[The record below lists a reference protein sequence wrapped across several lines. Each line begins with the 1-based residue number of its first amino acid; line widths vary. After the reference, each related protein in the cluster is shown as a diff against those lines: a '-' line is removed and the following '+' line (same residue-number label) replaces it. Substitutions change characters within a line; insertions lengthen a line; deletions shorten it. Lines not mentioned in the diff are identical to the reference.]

1 MKSEKKD
8 LDKIFEK
15 SLKWRLL
22 KKSFTSVEA
31 VRVLI
36 NNFRNYDLTNTG
48 KINRDKW
55 VSCLY
60 SDGLTIGI
68 SKEDLGKLFDKY
80 KDENSETCD
89 YKKFAFDIFFKHK
102 NNMSLNK
109 VNPNGNNIMD
119 LNDSNDSNDNSKINN
134 NINYKQIQNTNIN
147 YNQTESSPLN
157 NLRYNNN
164 NPSIA
169 QNQKYLNT
177 NNNALNNSMPFI
189 NTNKNIDINDIND
202 DKYYRH
208 YYIRSRGKNNNLD
221 MDTSNIYYSGFHV
234 NSLNYAV
241 NYFHSRIHVNNGLTY
256 YRFISELK
264 SKCANDDKIL
274 KSNLSLILQDVG
286 IFYTQNELENLFDSL
301 GCSEITVNDFSL
313 SKIIELL
320 KDEMNDNRK
329 KIITNAFNYLCQTE
343 NNNNNTISV
352 NTLKEKFNA
361 NMHPSVLNG
370 ARNAKDIYDEFCQ
383 TLDIFVN
390 LNNGKNNF
398 NLGDFIEFYSGV
410 SPSIIDDSYF
420 ENIIKNVWLVNNNN
434 DNIITSS
441 TNTDNSNINNYNK
454 YKNFSMRDRVN
465 NKSHV
470 RMNLPLFYYNINSDN
485 NFDKYDKF
493 HGLSKSINFKGNNNY
508 NQNMNNVFTPS
519 SRSRYQF

>member
-1 MKSEKKD
+1 MKSEKKA
-8 LDKIFEK
+8 LDKIFER

-22 KKSFTSVEA
+22 KKALTSTSVEG
-31 VRVLI
+31 VRILI

-48 KINRDKW
+48 KINRDNW
-55 VSCLY
+55 VKCLY

-68 SKEDLGKLFDKY
+68 SKEDLSKLFDKY

-89 YKKFAFDIFFKHK
+89 YKKFAFDLFFKHK
-102 NNMSLNK
+102 NDMSLNK
-109 VNPNGNNIMD
+109 VNPN
-119 LNDSNDSNDNSKINN
+119 LNELNDNSKINN
-134 NINYKQIQNTNIN
+134 NINYKQIQNININ

-164 NPSIA
+164 NTSVV
-169 QNQKYLNT
+169 QSQKYLNT

-189 NTNKNIDINDIND
+189 NTNKNIDINGIND
-202 DKYYRH
+202 GDKYYRH

-221 MDTSNIYYSGFHV
+221 MDTSNINYSGFHV

-264 SKCANDDKIL
+264 SKCINNDKIL

-301 GCSEITVNDFSL
+301 GCSEITVNYFSL

-329 KIITNAFNYLCQTE
+329 NIITNAFNYLCKIE
-343 NNNNNTISV
+343 NNNNNTISI
-352 NTLKEKFNA
+352 NTLKGKFNA

-370 ARNAKDIYDEFCQ
+370 ERSAKDIYDEFCQ
-383 TLDIFVN
+383 TLDIYVN
-390 LNNGKNNF
+390 LNNGKNVF
-398 NLGDFIEFYSGV
+398 NLGDFIEFYSGI
-410 SPSIIDDSYF
+410 SPSILDDSYF
-420 ENIIKNVWLVNNNN
+420 ENIINNVWSINYNNN
-434 DNIITSS
+434 ITTTPMN
-441 TNTDNSNINNYNK
+441 TNNSNINNYNK
-454 YKNFSMRDRVN
+454 YKNFSMRDKSN

-508 NQNMNNVFTPS
+508 NQNMSNVFTPN
-519 SRSRYQF
+519 SRSKYQF

>member
-1 MKSEKKD
+1 MKSDKKD
-8 LDKIFEK
+8 LDKIFER

-48 KINRDKW
+48 KINRDNW
-55 VSCLY
+55 VTRLY

-68 SKEDLGKLFDKY
+68 SKEDLSKLFDKY

-102 NNMSLNK
+102 NNISLNK
-109 VNPNGNNIMD
+109 VDPNGNNMI
-119 LNDSNDSNDNSKINN
+119 NNINN
-134 NINYKQIQNTNIN
+134 NQIQNTNFN

-164 NPSIA
+164 NSSVV

-177 NNNALNNSMPFI
+177 NNNVLNNSMPII
-189 NTNKNIDINDIND
+189 NTNKSSDINGINND
-202 DKYYRH
+202 YRH
-208 YYIRSRGKNNNLD
+208 YFIRSRGKNNNLD
-221 MDTSNIYYSGFHV
+221 IDTSNINYSGFHV

-241 NYFHSRIHVNNGLTY
+241 NYFHSRIHINNGLTY

-264 SKCANDDKIL
+264 SKCTNDGKIL

-301 GCSEITVNDFSL
+301 GCSEITVNYFSL

-320 KDEMNDNRK
+320 KDDMNDYRK
-329 KIITNAFNYLCQTE
+329 KIITNAFNYLCKIE

-398 NLGDFIEFYSGV
+398 NLGDFIEFYSGI
-410 SPSIIDDSYF
+410 SPSILDDSYF
-420 ENIIKNVWLVNNNN
+420 ENVINNVWLINNNN
-434 DNIITSS
+434 NSNTSPM
-441 TNTDNSNINNYNK
+441 NANNSNINNYNK

-508 NQNMNNVFTPS
+508 NQNMSNVFTPN

>member
-8 LDKIFEK
+8 LDKIFER

-48 KINRDKW
+48 KINRDNW

-68 SKEDLGKLFDKY
+68 SKEDLSKLFDKY

-102 NNMSLNK
+102 NNISLNK
-109 VNPNGNNIMD
+109 VDPNGNNMI
-119 LNDSNDSNDNSKINN
+119 NNINN
-134 NINYKQIQNTNIN
+134 NQIQNTNFN

-164 NPSIA
+164 NSSVV

-177 NNNALNNSMPFI
+177 NNNVLNNSMPII
-189 NTNKNIDINDIND
+189 NTNKSSDINGINND
-202 DKYYRH
+202 YRH
-208 YYIRSRGKNNNLD
+208 YFIRSRGKNNNLD
-221 MDTSNIYYSGFHV
+221 IDTSNINYSGFHV

-241 NYFHSRIHVNNGLTY
+241 NYFHSRIHINNGLTY

-264 SKCANDDKIL
+264 SKCTNDGKIL

-301 GCSEITVNDFSL
+301 GCSEITVNYFSL

-320 KDEMNDNRK
+320 KDDMNDYRK
-329 KIITNAFNYLCQTE
+329 KIITNAFNYLCKIE

-398 NLGDFIEFYSGV
+398 NLGDFIEFYSGI
-410 SPSIIDDSYF
+410 SPSILDDSYF
-420 ENIIKNVWLVNNNN
+420 ENVINNVWLINNNN
-434 DNIITSS
+434 NSNTSPM
-441 TNTDNSNINNYNK
+441 NANNSNINNYNK

-508 NQNMNNVFTPS
+508 NQNMSNVFTPN

>member
-8 LDKIFEK
+8 LDKIFER

-22 KKSFTSVEA
+22 KKSFTSVEG

-55 VSCLY
+55 VTCLY

-68 SKEDLGKLFDKY
+68 SKEDLSKLFDKY

-89 YKKFAFDIFFKHK
+89 YKKFAFDLFFKHK
-102 NNMSLNK
+102 NNSMLLNK
-109 VNPNGNNIMD
+109 VNPNANSMMN
-119 LNDSNDSNDNSKINN
+119 LNDPNDNSKINN
-134 NINYKQIQNTNIN
+134 NNFNYNQIQKTNNIN
-147 YNQTESSPLN
+147 YNQTESTPLN

-164 NPSIA
+164 NSSVDY
-169 QNQKYLNT
+169 NQKYLNT
-177 NNNALNNSMPFI
+177 NNNVLNNSMPII
-189 NTNKNIDINDIND
+189 NTNKISDINGINND
-202 DKYYRH
+202 YRH
-208 YYIRSRGKNNNLD
+208 YFIRSRGKNNNLD
-221 MDTSNIYYSGFHV
+221 IDTSNINYSGFHV

-241 NYFHSRIHVNNGLTY
+241 NYFHSRIHINNGLTY

-264 SKCANDDKIL
+264 SKCTNDGKIL

-301 GCSEITVNDFSL
+301 GCSEITVNYFSL
-313 SKIIELL
+313 SKILELL
-320 KDEMNDNRK
+320 KDDMNDNRK
-329 KIITNAFNYLCQTE
+329 NIIKNAFNYLSKIE

-352 NTLKEKFNA
+352 NILKQKFNA

-370 ARNAKDIYDEFCQ
+370 ERNAKDIYDEFCQ
-383 TLDIFVN
+383 TLDLFVN

-398 NLGDFIEFYSGV
+398 NLDDFIEFYSGI
-410 SPSIIDDSYF
+410 SPSILDDSYF
-420 ENIIKNVWLVNNNN
+420 EIIINNVWLNNNN
-434 DNIITSS
+434 NNNITSPM
-441 TNTDNSNINNYNK
+441 NANNSNINNYNK
-454 YKNFSMRDRVN
+454 YKNFSMRDRVKN
-465 NKSHV
+465 QSHL

-493 HGLSKSINFKGNNNY
+493 NGLSKSINFKGNNNY
-508 NQNMNNVFTPS
+508 NQNMSNVFTPN

>member
-8 LDKIFEK
+8 LDKIFER

-22 KKSFTSVEA
+22 KKSFTSVEG

-48 KINRDKW
+48 KINRDNW
-55 VSCLY
+55 VKCLY

-68 SKEDLGKLFDKY
+68 SKEDLSKLFDKY

-102 NNMSLNK
+102 NNISLNK
-109 VNPNGNNIMD
+109 ANPNGNIMMN
-119 LNDSNDSNDNSKINN
+119 LNDPNDNSKINN
-134 NINYKQIQNTNIN
+134 NIITNNNYI
-147 YNQTESSPLN
+147 YTESSPLN
-157 NLRYNNN
+157 NLRYNNEY
-164 NPSIA
+164 SSVV

-177 NNNALNNSMPFI
+177 NNNSLNNSMPFI
-189 NTNKNIDINDIND
+189 NTNKSSDINGIND
-202 DKYYRH
+202 DKNYRH

-221 MDTSNIYYSGFHV
+221 IDTSNINYSGFHV
-234 NSLNYAV
+234 NLLNNAV
-241 NYFHSRIHVNNGLTY
+241 NYFHSRIHVKNGLTY

-264 SKCANDDKIL
+264 SKCINDDKIL

-301 GCSEITVNDFSL
+301 GCSEITVNYFHL
-313 SKIIELL
+313 SKILELI
-320 KDEMNDNRK
+320 KDDMNDNRK
-329 KIITNAFNYLCQTE
+329 KIITNAFNYLSKIE
-343 NNNNNTISV
+343 NNSNNTISV
-352 NTLKEKFNA
+352 NTLKAKFNA

-370 ARNAKDIYDEFCQ
+370 ERNAKDIYDEFCQ

-398 NLGDFIEFYSGV
+398 NLGDFIEFYSGI
-410 SPSIIDDSYF
+410 SPSIFDDSYF
-420 ENIIKNVWLVNNNN
+420 ENIINNVWSINNQNN
-434 DNIITSS
+434 SITSPMN
-441 TNTDNSNINNYNK
+441 TNNSNINNYKK
-454 YKNFSMRDRVN
+454 YKNFSIRDRGN

-508 NQNMNNVFTPS
+508 NQNMDNAFTPN

>member
-1 MKSEKKD
+1 M
-8 LDKIFEK
+8 
-15 SLKWRLL
+15 
-22 KKSFTSVEA
+22 
-31 VRVLI
+31 
-36 NNFRNYDLTNTG
+36 
-48 KINRDKW
+48 
-55 VSCLY
+55 
-60 SDGLTIGI
+60 
-68 SKEDLGKLFDKY
+68 
-80 KDENSETCD
+80 
-89 YKKFAFDIFFKHK
+89 
-102 NNMSLNK
+102 
-109 VNPNGNNIMD
+109 
-119 LNDSNDSNDNSKINN
+119 
-134 NINYKQIQNTNIN
+134 
-147 YNQTESSPLN
+147 N

-164 NPSIA
+164 NSSVV

-177 NNNALNNSMPFI
+177 NNNVLNNSMPII
-189 NTNKNIDINDIND
+189 NTNKINDINGINND
-202 DKYYRH
+202 YRH
-208 YYIRSRGKNNNLD
+208 YFIRSRGKNNNLD
-221 MDTSNIYYSGFHV
+221 IDTSNINYSGFHV

-241 NYFHSRIHVNNGLTY
+241 NYFHSRIHINNGLTY

-264 SKCANDDKIL
+264 SKCTNDGKIL

-301 GCSEITVNDFSL
+301 GCSEITVNYFSL

-320 KDEMNDNRK
+320 KDDMNDYRK
-329 KIITNAFNYLCQTE
+329 KIITNAFNYLCKIE

-370 ARNAKDIYDEFCQ
+370 ARNAKDIYNEFCQ

-398 NLGDFIEFYSGV
+398 NLGDFIEFYSGI
-410 SPSIIDDSYF
+410 SPSILDDSYF
-420 ENIIKNVWLVNNNN
+420 ENVINNVWLINNNN
-434 DNIITSS
+434 NSNTSPM
-441 TNTDNSNINNYNK
+441 NANNSNINNYNK
-454 YKNFSMRDRVN
+454 YKNFSMRDREN

-508 NQNMNNVFTPS
+508 NQNMSNVFTPN

>member
-8 LDKIFEK
+8 LDKIFER

-48 KINRDKW
+48 KINRDNW

-68 SKEDLGKLFDKY
+68 SKEDLSKLFDKY

-102 NNMSLNK
+102 NNISLNK
-109 VNPNGNNIMD
+109 VDPNGNNMI
-119 LNDSNDSNDNSKINN
+119 NNINN
-134 NINYKQIQNTNIN
+134 NQIQNTNFN

-164 NPSIA
+164 NSSVV

-177 NNNALNNSMPFI
+177 NNNVLNNSMPII
-189 NTNKNIDINDIND
+189 NTNKSNDINEINND
-202 DKYYRH
+202 YRH
-208 YYIRSRGKNNNLD
+208 YFIRSRGKNNNLD
-221 MDTSNIYYSGFHV
+221 IDTSNINYSGFHV

-241 NYFHSRIHVNNGLTY
+241 NYFHSRIHINNGLTY

-264 SKCANDDKIL
+264 SKCTNDGKIL

-301 GCSEITVNDFSL
+301 GCSEITVNYFSL

-320 KDEMNDNRK
+320 KDDMNDYRK
-329 KIITNAFNYLCQTE
+329 KIITNAFNYLCKIE

-398 NLGDFIEFYSGV
+398 NLGDFIEFYSGI
-410 SPSIIDDSYF
+410 SPSILDDSYF
-420 ENIIKNVWLVNNNN
+420 ENVINNVWLINNNN
-434 DNIITSS
+434 NSNTSPM
-441 TNTDNSNINNYNK
+441 NANNSNINNYNK

-508 NQNMNNVFTPS
+508 NQNMSNVFTPN

>member
-8 LDKIFEK
+8 LDKIFER

-48 KINRDKW
+48 KINRDNW
-55 VSCLY
+55 VTCLY

-68 SKEDLGKLFDKY
+68 SKEDLSKLFDKY

-89 YKKFAFDIFFKHK
+89 YKKFAFNIFFKHK
-102 NNMSLNK
+102 NNISLNK
-109 VNPNGNNIMD
+109 VDPNGNNMI
-119 LNDSNDSNDNSKINN
+119 NNINN
-134 NINYKQIQNTNIN
+134 NQIQNTNFN

-164 NPSIA
+164 NSSVV

-177 NNNALNNSMPFI
+177 NNNVLNNSMPII
-189 NTNKNIDINDIND
+189 NTNKSGDIHEINND
-202 DKYYRH
+202 YRH
-208 YYIRSRGKNNNLD
+208 YFIRSRGKNNNLD
-221 MDTSNIYYSGFHV
+221 IDTSNINYSGFHV

-241 NYFHSRIHVNNGLTY
+241 NYFHSRIHINNGLTY

-264 SKCANDDKIL
+264 SKCTNDGKIL

-301 GCSEITVNDFSL
+301 GCSEITVNYFSL

-320 KDEMNDNRK
+320 KDDMNDYRK
-329 KIITNAFNYLCQTE
+329 KIITNAFNYLCKIE

-398 NLGDFIEFYSGV
+398 NLGDFIEFYSGI
-410 SPSIIDDSYF
+410 SPSILDDSYF
-420 ENIIKNVWLVNNNN
+420 ENVINNVWLINNNN
-434 DNIITSS
+434 NSNTSPMN
-441 TNTDNSNINNYNK
+441 TNNSNINNYNK
-454 YKNFSMRDRVN
+454 YKNFSIRDRVN

-508 NQNMNNVFTPS
+508 NQNMSNVFTPN

>member
-8 LDKIFEK
+8 LDKIFER

-22 KKSFTSVEA
+22 KKSFTSVEG

-68 SKEDLGKLFDKY
+68 SKEDLSKLFDKY

-89 YKKFAFDIFFKHK
+89 YKKFAFNIFFKHK
-102 NNMSLNK
+102 NNISLNK
-109 VNPNGNNIMD
+109 VDPNGNNMI
-119 LNDSNDSNDNSKINN
+119 NNINN
-134 NINYKQIQNTNIN
+134 NQIQNTNFN

-164 NPSIA
+164 NSSVV

-177 NNNALNNSMPFI
+177 NNNVLNNSMPII
-189 NTNKNIDINDIND
+189 NTNKSNDINGINND
-202 DKYYRH
+202 YRH
-208 YYIRSRGKNNNLD
+208 YFIRSRGKNNNLD
-221 MDTSNIYYSGFHV
+221 IDTSNINYSGFHV

-241 NYFHSRIHVNNGLTY
+241 NYFHSRIHINNGLTY

-264 SKCANDDKIL
+264 SKCTNDGKIL

-301 GCSEITVNDFSL
+301 GCSEITVNYFSL

-320 KDEMNDNRK
+320 KDDMNDYRK
-329 KIITNAFNYLCQTE
+329 KIITNAFNYLCKIE

-398 NLGDFIEFYSGV
+398 NLGDFIEFYSGI
-410 SPSIIDDSYF
+410 SPSILDDSYF
-420 ENIIKNVWLVNNNN
+420 ENVINNVWLINNNN
-434 DNIITSS
+434 NSNTSPM
-441 TNTDNSNINNYNK
+441 NANNSNINNYNK

-508 NQNMNNVFTPS
+508 NQNMSNVFTPN